1 MDDYFNIDEWQNWVD
16 KSFHMFNGII
26 EGGRIGFLLDGFDDS
41 MILLTKGVNNVDVSL
56 VNGLTDVSLDKS
68 HADIIFK
75 VYPSDVEDLL
85 EDYDFEIFNELLEK
99 EYIRL
104 YNLLDVE
111 ELDYNGYEHFLSR
124 LGFYINGG
132 PYCGI

>member
-26 EGGRIGFLLDGFDDS
+26 EGGRIGFLLEGFDDS

-56 VNGLTDVSLDKS
+56 VNGLADVNLDKS
-68 HADIIFK
+68 HADIVFK

>member
-26 EGGRIGFLLDGFDDS
+26 EGGRIGFLLEGFDDS

-56 VNGLTDVSLDKS
+56 VNGLADVKLDKS
-68 HADIIFK
+68 HADIVFK

>member
-26 EGGRIGFLLDGFDDS
+26 EGGRIGFLLEGFDDS
-41 MILLTKGVNNVDVSL
+41 MILLTIGVNNVDVSL
-56 VNGLTDVSLDKS
+56 VNGLTDVNLDKS
-68 HADIIFK
+68 HADIVFK

-124 LGFYINGG
+124 LVFYINAS

>member
-26 EGGRIGFLLDGFDDS
+26 EGGRIGFLLEGFDDS

-56 VNGLTDVSLDKS
+56 VNGLTDVNLDKS
-68 HADIIFK
+68 HADIVFK

-124 LGFYINGG
+124 LGFYINGS

>member
-26 EGGRIGFLLDGFDDS
+26 EGGRIGFLLEGFDDS
-41 MILLTKGVNNVDVSL
+41 MILLTIGVNNVDVSL
-56 VNGLTDVSLDKS
+56 VNGLADVNLDKS
-68 HADIIFK
+68 HADIVFK

-124 LGFYINGG
+124 LGFYINGS